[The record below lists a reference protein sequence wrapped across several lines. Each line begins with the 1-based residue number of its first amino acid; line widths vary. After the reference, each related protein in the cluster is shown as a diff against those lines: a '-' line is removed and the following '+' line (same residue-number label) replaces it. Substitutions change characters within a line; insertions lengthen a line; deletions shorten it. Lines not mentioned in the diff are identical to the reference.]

1 MDLGT
6 ALASSWSAGI
16 SMYGVAAVLGLSG
29 RFGWIDTP
37 EFLQQTWVIVVAVSL
52 FAVEWVIDK
61 IAYLDSVWDGVHTVI
76 RPIAGGALMSTV
88 SDSSASAAALAVGGV
103 LLAMSSHGAKA
114 STRAFVNV
122 SPEPV
127 SNVVVS
133 STEDGVVAVMMAL
146 AIAAPEVAVVA
157 TVIMAII
164 TTVIAV
170 VLYRA
175 VRRLRRRAQRSGAS
189 SAPSAP

>member
-1 MDLGT
+1 
-6 ALASSWSAGI
+6 
-16 SMYGVAAVLGLSG
+16 
-29 RFGWIDTP
+29 
-37 EFLQQTWVIVVAVSL
+37 
-52 FAVEWVIDK
+52 
-61 IAYLDSVWDGVHTVI
+61 VI